1 MRSPDQP
8 RVTFDGFK
16 REVGRIESPL
26 RLSNLS
32 QEFEK
37 VKRTL
42 EEYFSVKVEH
52 RDTSLKG
59 WNWGKATVQS
69 KLDCLIVLLTDR
81 QRSRFRGSAQDRL

>member
-1 MRSPDQP
+1 M
-8 RVTFDGFK
+8 
-16 REVGRIESPL
+16 L
-26 RLSNLS
+26 RLLSHTNLS

-69 KLDCLIVLLTDR
+69 KLELLLF
-81 QRSRFRGSAQDRL
+81 S

>member
-1 MRSPDQP
+1 MARNFQLRLSMRTPDQP

-16 REVGRIESPL
+16 REVCYVFL
-26 RLSNLS
+26 LKANLS

-69 KLDCLIVLLTDR
+69 ELAFLHT
-81 QRSRFRGSAQDRL
+81 